1 MSLVF
6 LENDSSYVPP
16 EFVNSFIDIIIDG
29 FYSVIDR
36 NTIARIE
43 YDGHN
48 LGTPIFWKDHIPE
61 NRQFIK
67 SADDI
72 QKSADAFC
80 KMSYAIIGK
89 NPNKIKV
96 KVERSKLKQAD
107 YIKIWIRK

>member
-1 MSLVF
+1 MRTS
-6 LENDSSYVPP
+6 EYKYSPP
-16 EFVNSFIDIIIDG
+16 DFITLLIGKILDG

-43 YDGHN
+43 YDGYN

>member
-1 MSLVF
+1 MRTS
-6 LENDSSYVPP
+6 EYKYSQPN
-16 EFVNSFIDIIIDG
+16 FITLLIDKILDG